1 MCTLIIGRDVLGPR
15 SVLLAANR
23 DESPGRPT
31 DPPMVLSETP
41 RVVGGRDRLA
51 GGTWLAVREGP
62 AAVALLNRRERSAS
76 GRTPTRSRGLL
87 TLDVATAPISEA
99 PHRALALLA
108 EAEYAP
114 FTLVYATPSACVMLV
129 NEGGPPRHVDVPL
142 GWHVLTHQELN
153 DSTEPRAAYLFRRL
167 YDLPPGTP
175 ADTEARAIALLREH
189 GERGT
194 PPVCLHEG
202 RMVTVS
208 SSVVFLSE
216 KQVRYLHAEGRPCE
230 HEFQDQTRLLEP
242 AQQGGRS

>member
-15 SVLLAANR
+15 TVLLAANR
-23 DESPGRPT
+23 DENPGRPT

-62 AAVALLNRRERSAS
+62 AAVALLNRRDFTTS
-76 GRTPTRSRGLL
+76 GRTAGRSRGLL
-87 TLDVATAPISEA
+87 TLDVAKAPIEEA
-99 PHRALALLA
+99 PRRAMALVA
-108 EAEYAP
+108 QAEYAP
-114 FTLVYATPSACVMLV
+114 FTLVYATPDACALLV
-129 NEGGPPRHVDVPL
+129 NEGGPPRHVDVPH

-153 DSTEPRAAYLFRRL
+153 DPTEPRAAYLLRRL

-175 ADTEARAIALLREH
+175 AETEARAIALLREH
-189 GERGT
+189 GDQGA

-216 KQVRYLHAEGRPCE
+216 TKVRYLHAEGRPCE

-242 AQQGGRS
+242 APQGGRP